1 MELNIISIILAM
13 AFIYPIIRGYL
24 VSFSSV
30 GLKKDITSS
39 EGDIGFVSAIFI
51 GLFLLRRIFVQQ
63 EQGIYIAIYNAI
75 PAVLTTYIEDKPYLL
90 YLVVLPI
97 MVLVVYEVIKMIFY
111 LINMAII
118 FPALD
123 VLEASLEKRSSAVK
137 RFISAIFEIPRA
149 LCYVILLTVI
159 FNIAAFM
166 NINPQLNNHLS
177 VSKIYNYICK
187 DIIVPIANSKLAR
200 QIPNIINN
208 SMKIEIKEASNGTGG
223 NDTTIIYYNG
233 ITLDE
238 GVKSNDEI
246 DYFTRQ
252 LTKGAKSSNEKAKLI
267 YEWIGKN
274 LEYDNDKAQEILNN
288 NFSAKSGA
296 ISAFKEKK
304 GICFDFSCLY
314 VAMCRAV
321 DIDVRM
327 ITGEGFNGVSWVSH
341 AWNQAFIDNRWVNV
355 DTTFYKG
362 GDYYNSNRFGI
373 DHRNSAIA
381 GEWKKVP

>member
-1 MELNIISIILAM
+1 MELNIISIVLTI
-13 AFIYPIIRGYL
+13 AFIYPIIRGYM

-39 EGDIGFVSAIFI
+39 EGDIGFIISIFL
-51 GLFLLRRIFVQQ
+51 GLFFLRRIFVQQ
-63 EQGIYIAIYNAI
+63 EQGIYKSIYNSI
-75 PAVLTTYIEDKPYLL
+75 PSLLTDKIEDNPYLL
-90 YLVVLPI
+90 YLIVLPV
-97 MVLVVYEVIKMIFY
+97 MVLVIYEVIKMLFY
-111 LINMAII
+111 VINIAVL

-123 VLEASLEKRSSAVK
+123 VLEKSLEKRSGSVK
-137 RFISAIFEIPRA
+137 RFISAIFEIPRS

-166 NINPQLNNHLS
+166 NINNQLNSYLS
-177 VSKIYNYICK
+177 ASKIYNYICK

-208 SMKIEIKEASNGTGG
+208 SMKIEIKEASNGSGG
-223 NDTTIIYYNG
+223 NDTIIIYYNG

-238 GVKSNDEI
+238 GIKSNEAI
-246 DYFTRQ
+246 DHFSRQ
-252 LTKGAKSSNEKAKLI
+252 LVKNAKSSNEKAKLI
-267 YEWIGKN
+267 YEWIGIN
-274 LEYDNDKAQEILNN
+274 IEYDNDKAQEILNN

-296 ISAFKEKK
+296 IAAFNEKK
-304 GICFDFSCLY
+304 GICFDYACLY

-341 AWNQAFIDNRWVNV
+341 AWNQVFVGNKWINV

-362 GDYYNSNRFGI
+362 GDYYNSNRFGM

-381 GEWKKVP
+381 GEWNKIP